1 MSEGGR
7 VGLRKSVYEAVL
19 LFGIV
24 SLMGDVIYEG
34 ARGLIPGYLQSLGA
48 SALIVG
54 LVGGLGEFLGYFLRI
69 LSGHLAD
76 KTGWYWVFTFIGYGL
91 IIVVPLLSL
100 SSIWT
105 VAIVLVILE
114 RIGKGIRTPARDT
127 LLSIIGKGSATG
139 RVFGLHEFFDQI
151 GAIVGPFMVSLAMFY
166 TLNNYQLSFSLMFA
180 PYVVL
185 MLVLFHT
192 FVKIGKT
199 INIERAPRKNMKKT
213 IDPGFKFYI
222 VAVFFNTLG
231 LIPVA
236 LIQYK
241 ASVLLSPQAQQWI
254 VPLLYLTVQAVDAP
268 IAILAGY
275 LYDKHGLKILVLPFL
290 LSVVP
295 SILTPFSPDLL
306 LLVIA
311 SIFFGVVLGMQ
322 ESVYRAAVSDL
333 VSVEKRGTAYGVFNT
348 AYGLGLFLGGLIYG
362 FFTDVGI
369 AIILIGAYSIIM
381 QVVSVIFLSRIIK
394 KK

>member
-1 MSEGGR
+1 MSEENR
-7 VGLRKSVYEAVL
+7 AVLRKSVYEAIL

-24 SLMGDVIYEG
+24 SLLGDVIYEG
-34 ARGLIPGYLQSLGA
+34 ARGVIPDYLQFLGA

-54 LVGGLGEFLGYFLRI
+54 LVGGLGELLGYFLRI
-69 LSGHLAD
+69 FSGHLAD
-76 KTGWYWVFTFIGYGL
+76 KTGWYWGFIFIGYGL
-91 IIVVPLLSL
+91 IVAVPLLSL
-100 SSIWT
+100 SNIWI
-105 VAIVLVILE
+105 VAMVLVILE

-151 GAIVGPFMVSLAMFY
+151 GAIVGPFIISLIMLY
-166 TLNNYQLSFSLMFA
+166 TLNNYQISFSIMFA
-180 PYVVL
+180 PYVIL
-185 MLVLFHT
+185 MLTLSYA

-199 INIERAPRKNMKKT
+199 MNIERASRKSMGKLM
-213 IDPGFKFYI
+213 DPQFKFYI
-222 VAVFFNTLG
+222 LAVFFNTLG

-275 LYDKHGLKILVLPFL
+275 LYDKHGLKILALPFL
-290 LSVVP
+290 LSVIP
-295 SILTPFSPDLL
+295 SVLTPFSPNLP

-311 SIFFGVVLGMQ
+311 SIFFGMILGMQ
-322 ESVYRAAVSDL
+322 ESIYRAAVSDL
-333 VSVEKRGTAYGVFNT
+333 VSIEKRGTAYGVFNT

-362 FFTDVGI
+362 FFMDAGI
-369 AIILIGAYSIIM
+369 AILLIGAYSIII
-381 QVVSVIFLSRIIK
+381 QVVSIIFLSRTIK
-394 KK
+394 K

>member
-1 MSEGGR
+1 MSEENR
-7 VGLRKSVYEAVL
+7 AGLRKSVYETII
-19 LFGIV
+19 LFGTV
-24 SLMGDVIYEG
+24 SLLGDVIYEG
-34 ARGLIPGYLQSLGA
+34 ARGVIPDYLQFLGA

-54 LVGGLGEFLGYFLRI
+54 LIGGLGELLGYLLRI
-69 LSGHLAD
+69 FSGHFAD
-76 KTGWYWVFTFIGYGL
+76 KTGWYWGFMFIGYGL
-91 IIVVPLLSL
+91 IVAVPLLSL

-105 VAIVLVILE
+105 IAIVFIIFE
-114 RIGKGIRTPARDT
+114 RIGKGIRAPARDT

-151 GAIVGPFMVSLAMFY
+151 GAIIGPFIISLVMFY
-166 TLNNYQLSFSLMFA
+166 TLNNYQISFGLMLI
-180 PYVVL
+180 PYAIL
-185 MLVLFHT
+185 MLVLFYA
-192 FVKIGKT
+192 FVKTGKT
-199 INIERAPRKNMKKT
+199 INIKRTFHKSIGKT
-213 IDPGFKFYI
+213 IDPKFKFYI

-241 ASVLLSPQAQQWI
+241 ASVLLSSQAQQWI

-290 LSVVP
+290 LSVIP

-306 LLVIA
+306 FLVIA
-311 SIFFGVVLGMQ
+311 SIFFGIILGMQ

-333 VSVEKRGTAYGVFNT
+333 ASIEKRGTAYGAFNT

-362 FFTDVGI
+362 FFIDVGI
-369 AIILIGAYSIIM
+369 AILFIGAYSIIM
-381 QVVSVIFLSRIIK
+381 QVVSILFLSIVMK
-394 KK
+394 

>member
-1 MSEGGR
+1 MSEENKA
-7 VGLRKSVYEAVL
+7 GLRKSVYKVIL

-24 SLMGDVIYEG
+24 SLMGDIIYEG
-34 ARGLIPGYLQSLGA
+34 ARGVIPDYLQFLGA

-54 LVGGLGEFLGYFLRI
+54 LIGGLGELLGYLLRI
-69 LSGHLAD
+69 FSGHLAD
-76 KTGWYWVFTFIGYGL
+76 KTGWYWGFIFIGYGL
-91 IIVVPLLSL
+91 IVAVPLLSL
-100 SSIWT
+100 GSIWT
-105 VAIVLVILE
+105 IAIVLVIFE

-151 GAIVGPFMVSLAMFY
+151 GAIVGPSIMSLIMLY
-166 TLNNYQLSFSLMFA
+166 TLNNYQISFGIMFI
-180 PYVVL
+180 PYVIL
-185 MLVLFHT
+185 MLVLFYT
-192 FVKIGKT
+192 FIKISKA
-199 INIERAPRKNMKKT
+199 INIERAPRKSMGKT
-213 IDPGFKFYI
+213 IDPNFKFYI

-241 ASVLLSPQAQQWI
+241 ASILLSPQAQQWI

-275 LYDKHGLKILVLPFL
+275 LYDKHGLKILALPFL
-290 LSVVP
+290 LSVIP
-295 SILTPFSPDLL
+295 SVLTPFSPNLP

-311 SIFFGVVLGMQ
+311 SIFFGMILGMQ
-322 ESVYRAAVSDL
+322 ESIYRAAVSDL
-333 VSVEKRGTAYGVFNT
+333 VSIEKRGTAYGVFNT

-362 FFTDVGI
+362 FFMDAGI
-369 AIILIGAYSIIM
+369 AILLIGAYSIII
-381 QVVSVIFLSRIIK
+381 QVVSIIFLSRTIK
-394 KK
+394 KR